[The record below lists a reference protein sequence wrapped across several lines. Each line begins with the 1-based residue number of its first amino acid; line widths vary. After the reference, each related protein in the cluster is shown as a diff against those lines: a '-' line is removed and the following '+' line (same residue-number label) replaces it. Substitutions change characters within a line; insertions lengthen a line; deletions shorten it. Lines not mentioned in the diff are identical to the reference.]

1 MFFKIL
7 PPLFLV
13 LCFSNLSF
21 AQPPEFDK
29 PCLGTDQFADVQGTV
44 TINGLPANAD
54 ASFVAFF
61 DSDGF
66 AVGTGQILEETTGFC
81 PQGPTTFVN
90 VTVDGEAT
98 LAGLGCPDG
107 YGLAA
112 GESFVGLI
120 YDEDEDIFYEITV
133 ADAFVSNETLN
144 LTGTEFCD
152 NQDASALLPS
162 TLTAFRGEI
171 AGPKH
176 VRLSWDVAREEN
188 SSHYEIQR
196 SNNAQD
202 WIAIKAVPAIGN
214 SETALTYD
222 FNDLDPYGPRQFYRL
237 KMVDTDD
244 SYEYSGIVII
254 ELSNEG
260 DREVNVFPNPIA
272 KDANLS
278 IQLRGDWSANQD
290 ITADLYDAQGRLLMK
305 RSGLAGGTSSLALPE
320 GLNGGMYLL
329 RVQQGQHTADQRIL
343 IK

>member
-1 MFFKIL
+1 M
-7 PPLFLV
+7 
-13 LCFSNLSF
+13 
-21 AQPPEFDK
+21 Q
-29 PCLGTDQFADVQGTV
+29 PCLGTDQSSDIQGTV

-54 ASFVAFF
+54 ASYVAFF

-66 AVGTGQILEETTGFC
+66 VVGTGQIQEETTGFC

-90 VTVDGEAT
+90 VAVFGEAT

-107 YGLAA
+107 FGLTD
-112 GESFVGLI
+112 GESFTGLI
-120 YDEDEDIFYEITV
+120 YDEDEDTFYEITA
-133 ADAFVSNETLN
+133 ADAYASNTTLN
-144 LTGTEFCD
+144 LTGTGFCD

-176 VRLSWDVAREEN
+176 IRLSWDIAREEN

-196 SNNAQD
+196 SNNAHD
-202 WIAIKAVPAIGN
+202 WIAIDEVPAVGN

-222 FNDLDPYGPRQFYRL
+222 FNDLDPYGTRQFYRL
-237 KMVDTDD
+237 RMVDTDD

-254 ELSNEG
+254 ELSAEG

-272 KDANLS
+272 KDADLS
-278 IQLRGDWSANQD
+278 IQLRGDWSGDQE

-305 RSGLAGGTSSLALPE
+305 SSGLAGGTSSLALPE
-320 GLNGGMYLL
+320 GLRGGMYLL
-329 RVQQGQHTADQRIL
+329 RVHQGQHTADQRIL